1 MSTFNGE
8 EQKKA
13 NESIRNFVQKVKE
26 SLAERNWREWHRDN
40 ELKNLGLASEL
51 KPRVRKGR
59 PPSYVMQE
67 MDGQCFPIGTD
78 RDICE
83 IYFKQQWQKGLP
95 VTNKNGRDQN
105 ECAVGVALV
114 FNISV
119 QQFWSKYNRV
129 PVNTRK
135 AIELK
140 LLRVLIEYGK
150 VFPKKIKKAEKKKQ
164 DLENFFRNIGDGVE
178 SL

>member
-1 MSTFNGE
+1 VNTFDDE
-8 EQKKA
+8 ELKKA
-13 NESIRNFVQKVKE
+13 NESSRNSVQKIKE
-26 SLAERNWREWHRDN
+26 SLAERNWREWHRDD
-40 ELKNLGLASEL
+40 ELKKLGRAPEL

-78 RDICE
+78 RDMCE

-129 PVNTRK
+129 PVNDRK
-135 AIELK
+135 AIELR
-140 LLRVLIEYGK
+140 LLKVLIEYGK
-150 VFPKKIKKAEKKKQ
+150 VSPKKIKKAEKKKQ
-164 DLENFFRNIGDGVE
+164 DLEVFFRSIGEGVE
-178 SL
+178 PL